1 MGYIGKAP
9 TDIPLVTGD
18 IADDAID
25 SQHYAAGSIDSEHLA
40 TGIILNDVLLK
51 DYGEVTNALGD
62 LGGGTDAIDLTA
74 GNSVSATVSTST
86 QTFTFTN
93 PTAGDEL
100 CAFSLMLTNG
110 GSQTVNWPGTVDWA
124 SATAPTLTA
133 SGVDCL
139 VFWTVDGGTIWNGST
154 VALNLSS

>member
-1 MGYIGKAP
+1 MTLGGA
-9 TDIPLVTGD
+9 VTGGD
-18 IADDAID
+18 QIVSAI
-25 SQHYAAGSIDSEHLA
+25 
-40 TGIILNDVLLK
+40 NLK

-74 GNSVSATVSTST
+74 GNSVSATVSTGA

-110 GSQTVNWPGTVDWA
+110 GSQTVNWPSTVDFPGG
-124 SATAPTLTA
+124 SAPELTT

-139 VFWTVDGGTIWNGST
+139 VFWTIDGGTIWNGST
-154 VALNLSS
+154 VALDLK